1 MKVKD
6 LVDDKVINPGA
17 LPKDLRKSTRL
28 MHDITVFEVG
38 IVQLLKNLKSK
49 EARQNQTCKFLQK

>member
-28 MHDITVFEVG
+28 MHDITVIEVG